1 MGCDAQLD
9 DLQRFL
15 SEKLG
20 RIVTLMRF
28 SHVDAKSVFKMVDAE
43 GLTFVKVKARDYNG
57 RTARFLAD
65 ANLPFLPKVRF
76 LFEYGTRSVLG
87 LDWQEGE
94 TILPEDMN
102 AAQCADLTR
111 AYNRLQTELKK
122 ADAYRLPP
130 MDVDAYSQS
139 IASFAHSH
147 PWTRPF
153 LKKLLALPKD
163 ERLYDPTTVT
173 TIVSDFH
180 CRNYAFVG
188 NTISAMFD
196 FDRLRLG
203 SPVEDLVYAIIR
215 RYRRGELV
223 LAKRRNVRERFLQMV
238 AESPWPKKEWRRAVN
253 VCRLDQAAKW
263 FRGRERPIG
272 LLAAFNAWR
281 RDRPLAELVELI
293 K

>member
-1 MGCDAQLD
+1 M
-9 DLQRFL
+9 
-15 SEKLG
+15 
-20 RIVTLMRF
+20 
-28 SHVDAKSVFKMVDAE
+28 
-43 GLTFVKVKARDYNG
+43 
-57 RTARFLAD
+57 
-65 ANLPFLPKVRF
+65 
-76 LFEYGTRSVLG
+76 LG

-130 MDVDAYSQS
+130 MDVDAHSQS

-188 NTISAMFD
+188 NTISALFD

-223 LAKRRNVRERFLQMV
+223 LASGRSRRHALKIAREDHGQKHHELKRIKQHR
-238 AESPWPKKEWRRAVN
+238 AEGCILSSRRSPAFE
-253 VCRLDQAAKW
+253 AAW
-263 FRGRERPIG
+263 EPSAGP
-272 LLAAFNAWR
+272 AA
-281 RDRPLAELVELI
+281 
-293 K
+293 